1 MSREL
6 KIQAFDDKQ
15 VRIVW
20 DDEEQKYYFS
30 VTDVVGVLTDQP
42 DARGASTYW
51 AVLKKRLKQEGANE
65 LITNCKQLKLP
76 AADGKNY
83 STDVADTERLLRII
97 QSIPSKKAGCSYT
110 LLSRGIFTADNKWS
124 FVTYERSNTIGWEDC
139 SFEDCK
145 YYYTIKIQTEDGETL
160 ATLST
165 NAFCEDL
172 VTLVKVENAY
182 KLLVKN
188 NTKYDFYSLPGNG
201 ETQDIETPA
210 APRKSARKVLKKDQV
225 YIESPDHI
233 YDTQG
238 KMVR

>member
-1 MSREL
+1 MKKSIFMLVAMIAATFANAQITLLHTFENQINFGWGIAILEGGRYG
-6 KIQAFDDKQ
+6 DHG
-15 VRIVW
+15 IVGNFIYEE
-20 DDEEQKYYFS
+20 DEDLGIINIYN
-30 VTDVVGVLTDQP
+30 
-42 DARGASTYW
+42 
-51 AVLKKRLKQEGANE
+51 ANDGS
-65 LITNCKQLKLP
+65 LYKTIT
-76 AADGKNY
+76 
-83 STDVADTERLLRII
+83 
-97 QSIPSKKAGCSYT
+97 KKAGCSYT

-201 ETQDIETPA
+201 EAQDIGSPSSQK
-210 APRKSARKVLKKDQV
+210 RSARKIARDGQVLVETENNTFNLRGQEVK
-225 YIESPDHI
+225 
-233 YDTQG
+233 
-238 KMVR
+238 

>member
-76 AADGKNY
+76 AADGKKRL
-83 STDVADTERLLRII
+83 TDVADLQGIFRII
-97 QSIPSKKAGCSYT
+97 QSVPSKKAEPVKQWLAQLGQQRIDQMIDPEQT
-110 LLSRGIFTADNKWS
+110 FQMA
-124 FVTYERSNTIGWEDC
+124 VED
-139 SFEDCK
+139 
-145 YYYTIKIQTEDGETL
+145 Y
-160 ATLST
+160 
-165 NAFCEDL
+165 
-172 VTLVKVENAY
+172 
-182 KLLVKN
+182 
-188 NTKYDFYSLPGNG
+188 
-201 ETQDIETPA
+201 
-210 APRKSARKVLKKDQV
+210 RR
-225 YIESPDHI
+225 
-233 YDTQG
+233 QG
-238 KMVR
+238 

>member
-1 MSREL
+1 MKKSIFMLAAMIAATFANAQITLLHTFENQINFGWGIAILEGGRYG
-6 KIQAFDDKQ
+6 DHG
-15 VRIVW
+15 IVGNFIYEE
-20 DDEEQKYYFS
+20 DEDLGIINIYN
-30 VTDVVGVLTDQP
+30 
-42 DARGASTYW
+42 
-51 AVLKKRLKQEGANE
+51 ANDGS
-65 LITNCKQLKLP
+65 LYKTIT
-76 AADGKNY
+76 
-83 STDVADTERLLRII
+83 
-97 QSIPSKKAGCSYT
+97 KKAGCSYT

-145 YYYTIKIQTEDGETL
+145 YYYTIKIQTEYGETL

-201 ETQDIETPA
+201 EAQDVETPS

>member
-1 MSREL
+1 MKKSIFMLAAMIAATFANAQITLLHTFENQINFGWGIAILEGGRYG
-6 KIQAFDDKQ
+6 DHG
-15 VRIVW
+15 IVGNFIYEE
-20 DDEEQKYYFS
+20 DEDLGIINIYN
-30 VTDVVGVLTDQP
+30 
-42 DARGASTYW
+42 
-51 AVLKKRLKQEGANE
+51 ANDGS
-65 LITNCKQLKLP
+65 LYKTIT
-76 AADGKNY
+76 
-83 STDVADTERLLRII
+83 
-97 QSIPSKKAGCSYT
+97 KKAGCSYT

-182 KLLVKN
+182 KLLVKT

-201 ETQDIETPA
+201 EAQDVETPS

-238 KMVR
+238 KMVK